1 MIELKKLEQYL
12 AQLLDTASFND
23 YCVNGIQIEGKSEIN
38 RIVTGVSA
46 SARLFETAV
55 ELEADAV
62 IVHHGLFWKDSPHP
76 MTLTGSIR
84 NRVRLLINSDIS
96 LLGYHLPLD
105 AHQEL
110 GNNALIADALGLTNL
125 TYRALPDLE
134 PPISAVGDLTGS
146 LTFEEFKLFADEVL
160 ETNGLAL
167 DFSKNKIDRIYILSG
182 GGGGYFNDAVA
193 SGADL
198 MVTGELKEQAVRS
211 AEEMGLSLYGA
222 GHYNSEKFGI
232 RALGERLMKEFDL
245 EVEFV
250 DIPNPV

>member
-1 MIELKKLEQYL
+1 MIELIKLEQYL
-12 AQLLDTASFND
+12 AQLLNTASFND

-55 ELEADAV
+55 EYKADAV

-76 MTLTGSIR
+76 MALTGSIR
-84 NRVRLLINSDIS
+84 NRVKLLINSDIS
-96 LLGYHLPLD
+96 LFGYHLPLD

-110 GNNALIADALGLTNL
+110 GNNALIAKALGLTNL
-125 TYRALPDLE
+125 TYRALPDIE
-134 PPISAVGDLTGS
+134 PPISVIGDLSSS
-146 LTFEEFKLFADEVL
+146 LTFDEFKEFADEAL

-167 DFSKNKIDRIYILSG
+167 DFSNNKIDRIYILSG
-182 GGGGYFNDAVA
+182 GGGGYFNDAVVC
-193 SGADL
+193 GADI

-232 RALGERLMKEFDL
+232 RALGERLMEEFNL